1 MKVSLKRQ
9 TFVEALLSPASKI
22 ADNLQLHFVNEDGK
36 QYCKTMTHSND
47 NSVIFLS
54 NVPCSFDQPFSAIIP
69 ECKTFLRLFANVE
82 QEQIELE
89 LNTNSIAYQTPSFS
103 FKYHL
108 LDESYLVNKKT
119 VSEAKLNSLEFD
131 TNFRAQKQKINDIV
145 KYNSIIPEA
154 EKVYFFTKDSGEVC
168 AKVGDKERT
177 NTNEIEFSVASS
189 FSGKQLSLDFPL
201 NVQHILLFS
210 FSESEVEVSVNQQ
223 LKVFKF
229 ETSYS
234 KYIISGLIK

>member
-1 MKVSLKRQ
+1 MKVSIARRP
-9 TFVEALLSPASKI
+9 FVEGLLAPASKI

-36 QYCKTMTHSND
+36 QYCKTITHSND
-47 NSVIFLS
+47 NSVIFLAK
-54 NVPCSFDQPFSAIIP
+54 VPCTFNDEFSAIIP
-69 ECKTFLRLFANVE
+69 ECKTFLRLFSNVE
-82 QEQIELE
+82 HEQIILTV
-89 LNTNSIAYQTPSFS
+89 NTNSIEYQATGLS

-108 LDESYLVNKKT
+108 LDESYLINKKSI
-119 VSEAKLNSLEFD
+119 SEQKLNQLDFD
-131 TNFRAQKQKINDIV
+131 TTFKVSKQKISDIV

-154 EKVYFFTKDSGEVC
+154 EKVYFFTDDSAEVQ

-177 NTNEIEFSVASS
+177 NTNEITFNMAES
-189 FSGKQLSLDFPL
+189 FVGNKLSLDFPL

-210 FSESEVEVSVNQQ
+210 FSENEIQISVNQQ